1 MMNTRSLTYLSGRNG
16 DEYINHSHLMYG
28 PNKNTRNIVD
38 GNENVVTLDKKL
50 IKTRINYVTV
60 VTNQFWIGLI

>member
-1 MMNTRSLTYLSGRNG
+1 
-16 DEYINHSHLMYG
+16 MYG

-60 VTNQFWIGLI
+60 VTNQF

>member
-1 MMNTRSLTYLSGRNG
+1 MMNTRSLTYLSGRNCG
-16 DEYINHSHLMYG
+16 EYINHSHLMYG

-50 IKTRINYVTV
+50 IKMRIKYVTV

>member
-1 MMNTRSLTYLSGRNG
+1 MMNARSLTYLSGRNCG
-16 DEYINHSHLMYG
+16 EYINHSHLMYG

-50 IKTRINYVTV
+50 IKTRIKYVTV
-60 VTNQFWIGLI
+60 VTNQF